1 MVAEIAITI
10 EKVGIC
16 MGLLGKVIGA
26 GACLVGAGAE
36 AIGKGIENAFLKQ
49 EKKNME
55 YLSKYPYKYKYIVRE
70 VKHKMDDMS
79 YAEFYGLDKD
89 FFTVSDINNQPM
101 YVAKSVT
108 TSGKHRY
115 VVMDM
120 EQVGIA
126 AVESKNALLSSNK
139 RNCIIEF
146 NSEKYELSTN
156 GVFDKRK
163 FSISNSDMRIDV
175 NETGKEIRVR
185 KGGKVLFQVNKISS
199 DLGMKWG
206 EYVIG
211 CNSENDKIL
220 MILFSIGI
228 GAMLIESENLLDTK

>member
-1 MVAEIAITI
+1 
-10 EKVGIC
+10 

-36 AIGKGIENAFLKQ
+36 AIGRGIENAFLKQ
-49 EKKNME
+49 EKKNKE
-55 YLSKYPYKYKYIVRE
+55 YLAKYPYKYKFVVRE

-79 YAEFYGLDKD
+79 YAEYYGLDKD
-89 FFTVSDINNQPM
+89 FFTISDINNQPV
-101 YVAKSVT
+101 YVAKNVG

-126 AVESKNALLSSNK
+126 AVECKGALLSSNK
-139 RNCIIEF
+139 RNCTIEF
-146 NSEKYELSTN
+146 NNEKFELSTN
-156 GVFDKRK
+156 VFFDKRK
-163 FSISNSDMRIDV
+163 FGISNSNMKIDV
-175 NETGKEIRVR
+175 NETGKEIKVR
-185 KGGKVLFQVNKISS
+185 KNGKVLFQINKISS

-211 CNSENDKIL
+211 CNNENDRLL
-220 MILFSIGI
+220 MVLFSIGV